1 MCVFVCVCGVE
12 AEQSFQLYEAPEP
25 KGRQRQL
32 SWAGKG
38 CLIKSKRMSEHTNMP
53 ELLNRFMETSNIA
66 IKPAGTRLHRLVI
79 LRFLYSFGQ
88 CSDVATC
95 IAKLLD
101 NGVDLGVF
109 NQGTLEVRLMLPRQ
123 KSSPDGLSILG
134 HLEKS
139 CLDPSPPTPPS
150 YHKPLTYFVAW
161 QVTTVLVILLHCVF

>member
-1 MCVFVCVCGVE
+1 M
-12 AEQSFQLYEAPEP
+12 
-25 KGRQRQL
+25 
-32 SWAGKG
+32 
-38 CLIKSKRMSEHTNMP
+38 KRMSERTNMP

-109 NQGTLEVRLMLPRQ
+109 NQETLEVRLMLSRQ
-123 KSSPDGLSILG
+123 TALCVLAGISLLVNFIQTTHRLD
-134 HLEKS
+134 S
-139 CLDPSPPTPPS
+139 CIT
-150 YHKPLTYFVAW
+150 
-161 QVTTVLVILLHCVF
+161 